1 MPPTP
6 TPRTTTSTTSTTS
19 TAGAAPS
26 RRRSWL
32 TLLLLLALCYGVA
45 AAGAVATG
53 DAVSTY
59 AALDRPAWAPP
70 GWLFGPVW
78 TVLYG
83 MIAVAGWLVT
93 RRPGPGRRPALVAW
107 GVQLGLNALWT
118 PLFFAAGQYGLAF
131 LDIALL
137 LAAVAATALLCARV
151 DRRAALLLV
160 PYLLWVGYAAALN
173 LALWLTN

>member
-6 TPRTTTSTTSTTS
+6 TTSTSTTSTS
-19 TAGAAPS
+19 GAAPS

-45 AAGAVATG
+45 AAGAIATG
-53 DAVSTY
+53 DAGSTY

-83 MIAVAGWLVT
+83 MIAVAGWLVA

-107 GVQLGLNALWT
+107 GVQLALNALWT
-118 PLFFAAGQYGLAF
+118 PLFFAAEQYGLAF

-137 LAAVAATALLCARV
+137 LAAVVTTALLSARV
-151 DRRAALLLV
+151 HRRAAWLLV

-173 LALWLTN
+173 LALWLAN

>member
-1 MPPTP
+1 MPSTP
-6 TPRTTTSTTSTTS
+6 STS
-19 TAGAAPS
+19 TAGASPARS
-26 RRRSWL
+26 RNWPV
-32 TLLLLLALCYGVA
+32 LLLMLILCYAVAGVGA
-45 AAGAVATG
+45 AASG
-53 DAVSTY
+53 DAGGTY

-83 MIAVAGWLVT
+83 TIAVAGWLVA
-93 RRPGPGRRPALVAW
+93 RRPAPGRRPALVAW
-107 GVQLGLNALWT
+107 GVQLVLNALWT
-118 PLFFAAGQYGLAF
+118 PLFFAAEQYGAAF

-137 LAAVAATALLCARV
+137 LAAVLTTALLAARV

-173 LALWLTN
+173 LSLWLNN

>member
-1 MPPTP
+1 
-6 TPRTTTSTTSTTS
+6 
-19 TAGAAPS
+19 
-26 RRRSWL
+26 
-32 TLLLLLALCYGVA
+32 
-45 AAGAVATG
+45 
-53 DAVSTY
+53 Y

-93 RRPGPGRRPALVAW
+93 RRPGPVRRPALVAW
-107 GVQLGLNALWT
+107 GVQLALNALWT
-118 PLFFAAGQYGLAF
+118 PLFFAAEQYGPAF

-151 DRRAALLLV
+151 DRRAGRLLA

-173 LALWLTN
+173 LALWLNN

>member
-6 TPRTTTSTTSTTS
+6 TTP

-26 RRRSWL
+26 RRRSGL

-53 DAVSTY
+53 DAGSTY
-59 AALDRPAWAPP
+59 AALDRPVWAPP

-93 RRPGPGRRPALVAW
+93 RRPGPGRRPALAAW
-107 GVQLGLNALWT
+107 GVQLALNALWT
-118 PLFFAAGQYGLAF
+118 PLFFAAEQYGLAF

-137 LAAVAATALLCARV
+137 LAAVVATALLSARV
-151 DRRAALLLV
+151 DRRAAWLLA

>member
-1 MPPTP
+1 MPQTP
-6 TPRTTTSTTSTTS
+6 TPRTTPTTS

-32 TLLLLLALCYGVA
+32 TLLLLLVLCYGVA
-45 AAGAVATG
+45 AAGALATG
-53 DAVSTY
+53 DAGSTY

-83 MIAVAGWLVT
+83 MIAVAGWLVA

-107 GVQLGLNALWT
+107 GVQLALNALWT
-118 PLFFAAGQYGLAF
+118 PLFFAAEQYGLAF
-131 LDIALL
+131 LDISLL
-137 LAAVAATALLCARV
+137 LAAVVTTALLCARV
-151 DRRAALLLV
+151 DRRAAWLLV

-173 LALWLTN
+173 LALWLAN

>member
-1 MPPTP
+1 MPQTP
-6 TPRTTTSTTSTTS
+6 TPRTTPTTP

-45 AAGAVATG
+45 AAGALATG
-53 DAVSTY
+53 DAGSTY

-93 RRPGPGRRPALVAW
+93 RRPDPGRRPALVAW
-107 GVQLGLNALWT
+107 GVQLALNALWT
-118 PLFFAAGQYGLAF
+118 PLFFAAEQYGSAF

-137 LAAVAATALLCARV
+137 LAAVVTTALLSARV
-151 DRRAALLLV
+151 DRRAAWLLV

>member
-6 TPRTTTSTTSTTS
+6 APRTTPTTPTS
-19 TAGAAPS
+19 GAAPS

-32 TLLLLLALCYGVA
+32 TLLLLLVLCYGVA
-45 AAGAVATG
+45 ATGAVATG
-53 DAVSTY
+53 DAGSTY

-107 GVQLGLNALWT
+107 GVQLALNALWT
-118 PLFFAAGQYGLAF
+118 PLFFAAEQYGLAF

-137 LAAVAATALLCARV
+137 LAAVAATALLCVRV
-151 DRRAALLLV
+151 DRRAAWLLA